1 MVGVLLADPY
11 SFPVDAFVERSDEA
25 LPGLP
30 LVGGLAESSGP
41 GEEGVPGEAA
51 RGEARL
57 FVGGEVYG
65 DGAVGVVI
73 GGPVAAATVVSQGA
87 RPIGPDMVVTKAE
100 ENVLYELAGVP
111 ALEKLEQIVLELPE
125 DEQELAGRGL
135 LIGVAMDEYA
145 DEHEHGDFLVRG
157 VVGAD
162 TDSGAIAIGDV
173 VDVGRTVR
181 FQVRDAGA
189 AEEDLA
195 ALLERFDLTPVEGAL
210 LFSCNGRGQA
220 MFPDSDH
227 DAKVL
232 DRAFGPAGVG
242 GFFAAD
248 EIGPV
253 SGRNHVHGFT
263 ASILAFGRG
272 RALERPRHRPR
283 PCHRHRRDEARRRDR
298 RTGRQRRRPRP
309 RPHPEHAGRG
319 RRGAVGRAGRA
330 ARQTARRRRRPAAR
344 GRRRRLRRA
353 HDVARRRGVPA
364 EHPGVAR
371 LPAAGAAPR
380 PPSGLPVRI
389 HNDAIC
395 VAVGE
400 HWLGAGRGHDNVLGM
415 VVSTGVGGGLILGG
429 HLVNG
434 ASGNAGHIGHVIVEP
449 DGPPCA
455 CGGRGCLEAI
465 ARGPGL
471 VAWAQQQGWRP
482 GGSDVTGVELAADA
496 RRGDPVAGSAMRRA
510 GRAIGLAIA
519 SATHLCDLEVAA
531 IGGGLSQA
539 TLLFDPMNEAF
550 RTHARM
556 DFARRA
562 RIVPAALGQTAGLV
576 GAAAL
581 VYAQDRYWSAG

>member
-1 MVGVLLADPY
+1 MARFGDGLALGPDLSSAAASAVEQALAPLSAAPDLVCVFVTGDDPDEIEAAAVAAERAAGPAMLLGCSASGVIGAGRGVEERGAVSAWAAVLPGARLDAFRLETLKADDRLVVVGMPEGQDDDVVGVLLADPY

-41 GEEGVPGEAA
+41 GEEGLPGEPP
-51 RGEARL
+51 RGQARL

-73 GGPVAAATVVSQGA
+73 GGPVAAVTVVSQGA

-111 ALEKLEQIVLELPE
+111 ALEKLEQIVLGLPE

-135 LIGVAMDEYA
+135 LIGVAMNEYA

-195 ALLERFDLTPVEGAL
+195 ALLERFDLAPVEGAL

-242 GFFAAD
+242 GFFAAG

-263 ASILAFGRG
+263 ASILAFGR
-272 RALERPRHRPR
+272 E
-283 PCHRHRRDEARRRDR
+283 EN
-298 RTGRQRRRPRP
+298 
-309 RPHPEHAGRG
+309 
-319 RRGAVGRAGRA
+319 
-330 ARQTARRRRRPAAR
+330 
-344 GRRRRLRRA
+344 
-353 HDVARRRGVPA
+353 
-364 EHPGVAR
+364 
-371 LPAAGAAPR
+371 
-380 PPSGLPVRI
+380 S
-389 HNDAIC
+389 
-395 VAVGE
+395 
-400 HWLGAGRGHDNVLGM
+400 
-415 VVSTGVGGGLILGG
+415 
-429 HLVNG
+429 
-434 ASGNAGHIGHVIVEP
+434 
-449 DGPPCA
+449 
-455 CGGRGCLEAI
+455 
-465 ARGPGL
+465 
-471 VAWAQQQGWRP
+471 
-482 GGSDVTGVELAADA
+482 
-496 RRGDPVAGSAMRRA
+496 
-510 GRAIGLAIA
+510 
-519 SATHLCDLEVAA
+519 
-531 IGGGLSQA
+531 
-539 TLLFDPMNEAF
+539 
-550 RTHARM
+550 
-556 DFARRA
+556 
-562 RIVPAALGQTAGLV
+562 
-576 GAAAL
+576 
-581 VYAQDRYWSAG
+581 

>member
-1 MVGVLLADPY
+1 MARFGDGLALGPDLSSAAASAVEQALAPLSAAPDLVCVFVTGDDPDEIEAAAVAAERAAGPAMLLGCSASGVIGAGRGVEERGAVSAWAAVLPGARLDAFRLETLKADDRLVVVGMPEGQDDDVVGVLLADPY

-242 GFFAAD
+242 GFFAAG

-272 RALERPRHRPR
+272 E
-283 PCHRHRRDEARRRDR
+283 
-298 RTGRQRRRPRP
+298 
-309 RPHPEHAGRG
+309 
-319 RRGAVGRAGRA
+319 
-330 ARQTARRRRRPAAR
+330 
-344 GRRRRLRRA
+344 
-353 HDVARRRGVPA
+353 
-364 EHPGVAR
+364 
-371 LPAAGAAPR
+371 
-380 PPSGLPVRI
+380 S
-389 HNDAIC
+389 
-395 VAVGE
+395 
-400 HWLGAGRGHDNVLGM
+400 
-415 VVSTGVGGGLILGG
+415 S
-429 HLVNG
+429 
-434 ASGNAGHIGHVIVEP
+434 
-449 DGPPCA
+449 
-455 CGGRGCLEAI
+455 
-465 ARGPGL
+465 
-471 VAWAQQQGWRP
+471 
-482 GGSDVTGVELAADA
+482 
-496 RRGDPVAGSAMRRA
+496 
-510 GRAIGLAIA
+510 
-519 SATHLCDLEVAA
+519 
-531 IGGGLSQA
+531 
-539 TLLFDPMNEAF
+539 
-550 RTHARM
+550 
-556 DFARRA
+556 
-562 RIVPAALGQTAGLV
+562 
-576 GAAAL
+576 
-581 VYAQDRYWSAG
+581 

>member
-1 MVGVLLADPY
+1 MARFGDGLALGPDLSSAAESAVEQALAPLSAAPDLVCVFVTGDDPDEIEAAAVAAERAAGPAMLLGCSASGVIGAGRGVEERGAVSAWAAVLPGARLDAFRLETLKADDRLVVVGMPEGQDDDVVGVLLADPY

-30 LVGGLAESSGP
+30 LVGGLAESAGP
-41 GEEGVPGEAA
+41 GEEGLTGEPG
-51 RGEARL
+51 RGQARL

-111 ALEKLEQIVLELPE
+111 ALEKLEQIVLGLPE

-135 LIGVAMDEYA
+135 LIGVAMNEYA

-195 ALLERFDLTPVEGAL
+195 ALLERFDLAPVEGAL

-242 GFFAAD
+242 GFFAAG

-263 ASILAFGRG
+263 ASILAFGR
-272 RALERPRHRPR
+272 
-283 PCHRHRRDEARRRDR
+283 
-298 RTGRQRRRPRP
+298 
-309 RPHPEHAGRG
+309 
-319 RRGAVGRAGRA
+319 
-330 ARQTARRRRRPAAR
+330 
-344 GRRRRLRRA
+344 
-353 HDVARRRGVPA
+353 A
-364 EHPGVAR
+364 ED
-371 LPAAGAAPR
+371 
-380 PPSGLPVRI
+380 S
-389 HNDAIC
+389 
-395 VAVGE
+395 
-400 HWLGAGRGHDNVLGM
+400 
-415 VVSTGVGGGLILGG
+415 
-429 HLVNG
+429 
-434 ASGNAGHIGHVIVEP
+434 
-449 DGPPCA
+449 
-455 CGGRGCLEAI
+455 
-465 ARGPGL
+465 
-471 VAWAQQQGWRP
+471 
-482 GGSDVTGVELAADA
+482 
-496 RRGDPVAGSAMRRA
+496 
-510 GRAIGLAIA
+510 
-519 SATHLCDLEVAA
+519 
-531 IGGGLSQA
+531 
-539 TLLFDPMNEAF
+539 
-550 RTHARM
+550 
-556 DFARRA
+556 
-562 RIVPAALGQTAGLV
+562 
-576 GAAAL
+576 
-581 VYAQDRYWSAG
+581 